1 MANGESPGRARHCAT
16 LRPTIQMTRPYSGK
30 SSLAAVMRAGAVVV
44 GLGYGVVVNGFTGL
58 FGK

>member
-1 MANGESPGRARHCAT
+1 
-16 LRPTIQMTRPYSGK
+16 
-30 SSLAAVMRAGAVVV
+30 VMRAGAVVV